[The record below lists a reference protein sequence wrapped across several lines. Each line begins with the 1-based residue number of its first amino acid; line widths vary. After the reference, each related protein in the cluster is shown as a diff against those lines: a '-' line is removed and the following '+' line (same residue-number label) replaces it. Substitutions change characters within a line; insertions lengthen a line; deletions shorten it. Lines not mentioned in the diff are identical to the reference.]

1 MAVQILKGYNWGVDK
16 ESIAAGAGAGAA
28 PQVVSAVSTAPDK
41 VRVTFNQAMD
51 EDSIGKF
58 RDYRIVGN
66 VSGEEL
72 GIVGAIPVSDT
83 VVDLITDG
91 QFNAL
96 YDLTVTRVV
105 DAWDVPINNLAN
117 NTAQFAGTDM
127 STLFPSASS
136 KTTFYGLES
145 GMQGE
150 GHPNFNPDLTAP
162 ILQNQNPAPSAPGV
176 AQNSNVYLEIVDALN
191 GVNALSVVIE
201 IAGVPAWQNDAAQA
215 GFSVAKSPIAGGF
228 SYDINPDSNF
238 TSYQTVVVHVVA
250 EDNAPIPN
258 ELDTSYSFTTEDNEA
273 PYLSAQDPFPSET
286 GVSPITRVKLRVN
299 DDGIGVDP
307 PTVTIVIDGD
317 TAWASGALQAGFNG
331 TATPFGGGIEYDL
344 QRNIPLPPLSTVDVD
359 VLADDFSANSLNTTY
374 SFDTALDLPPEFEN
388 LDPEE
393 NSSNVS
399 PDKVVSFDIVDN
411 VAVDP
416 TKTLIFVNG
425 LLAYENEVA
434 ENGYSVVRTPV
445 TFGYR
450 YKVTPPL
457 GWSFGTDVVFDVTA
471 RDTLNTLGQKAWTFA
486 VAEDP
491 TCFAGPLN
499 ATEEALLSPFT
510 SLDHTERLRKALLLA
525 ATTRPDSI
533 TAARVVYMNGHSQ
546 ELTPV
551 LRGMVAT
558 PTDAERAARLC
569 NRSTH
574 LAISNALRRKINLL
588 PGAIRELQG
597 LGLPREH
604 VAMLNA
610 YAAEDQPNTEVPL
623 ACLIVLLAKALE

>member
-1 MAVQILKGYNWGVDK
+1 MTIQILKGYSWGVDK
-16 ESIAAGAGAGAA
+16 ETVAAGSGAGAA
-28 PQVVSAVSTAPDK
+28 PQVVSAASTAPDR

-51 EDSIGKF
+51 EVSIGKF

-66 VSGEEL
+66 VSGIEL
-72 GIVGAIPVSDT
+72 GVVGAIPVSDT

-96 YDLTVTRVV
+96 YDLTVTRVRDV
-105 DAWDVPINNLAN
+105 WDVPINNLAN

-150 GHPNFNPDLTAP
+150 GHPSFNPDLTAP

-176 AQNSNVYLEIVDALN
+176 LQSSNVYLEIVDALN
-191 GVNALSVVIE
+191 NVNALSVVIE
-201 IAGVPAWQNDAAQA
+201 IAGTPAWQNDAAQP
-215 GFSVAKSPIAGGF
+215 GFSVAKSPVAGGF
-228 SYDINPDSNF
+228 SYDINPDTNF
-238 TSYQTVVVHVVA
+238 TSHQVVVVHVIA

-258 ELDTSYSFTTEDNEA
+258 EMDTSYSFTTLDNEP

-307 PTVTIVIDGD
+307 ATVTIVIDGD

-331 TATPFGGGIEYDL
+331 TGTPFAGGIEYDL
-344 QRNIPLPPLSTVDVD
+344 QRNIPLPPLSTIDVD

-393 NSSNVS
+393 NASGVS
-399 PDKVVSFDIVDN
+399 PNKVVSFDIVDN

-416 TKTLIFVNG
+416 TKTLIFVDG
-425 LLAYENEVA
+425 LLAYESEVA
-434 ENGYSVVRTPV
+434 ENGFSVVRTPV
-445 TFGYR
+445 TFGFR
-450 YKVTPPL
+450 YKVTPPT
-457 GWSFGTDVVFDVTA
+457 GWAFGTDVVFDVTA

-499 ATEEALLSPFT
+499 ETEEALLVPFT
-510 SLDHTERLRKALLLA
+510 SLDHTERLRKTLLLA
-525 ATTRPDSI
+525 ATTKPDAI

-546 ELTPV
+546 ELAPV
-551 LRGMVAT
+551 LRDMVAT
-558 PTDAERAARLC
+558 PTTTEKAARLC
-569 NRSTH
+569 NRATH
-574 LAISNALRRKINLL
+574 LAVSNTLRRKINLL